1 MVLSSIKSFM
11 CSVSSEFETTQVKDY
26 YLYSINGEIRNI
38 ELVKDHVTRR
48 VRVYDENPIL
58 R

>member
-1 MVLSSIKSFM
+1 M

>member
-1 MVLSSIKSFM
+1 M
-11 CSVSSEFETTQVKDY
+11 CSVSSEFETTQMKDY

-38 ELVKDHVTRR
+38 ELVKDHVTRC